1 MRATLAPA
9 ALLLLAAG
17 CGVQQDRYDNLLEAN
32 RSLEEQNINLADQQ
46 RSSDVSVDQL
56 ASQLAAA
63 RSEINTLQGRNR
75 DLNDEVRQM
84 ANEYDALLGRVSS
97 LQVGPLP
104 PDVESAVAALAR
116 SYPQLITFDADR
128 GMLRFASD
136 FTFDLGSA
144 DLQNSAADSIASLGD
159 ILSGPSASNLE
170 VRVVGHTDD
179 VPIGKPETRRLHPT
193 NMHLS
198 VHRAISV
205 RDALVNAG
213 VAAERIQV
221 AGYGPYRPIVA
232 NGSKGAAENRRVE
245 IYLAPMRAAMPS
257 SRTTPSPAVQADT
270 DPMK

>member
-17 CGVQQDRYDNLLEAN
+17 CGVQQDRYDNLLQAN
-32 RSLEEQNINLADQQ
+32 RSLEEQNLQLADQQ
-46 RSSDVSVDQL
+46 RSADVSVDEL
-56 ASQLAAA
+56 SSQLAAA
-63 RSEINTLQGRNR
+63 RAEIGALQDRNR
-75 DLNDEVRQM
+75 QLSGDVQEM
-84 ANEYDALLGRVSS
+84 AGEYDALLGRVST

-136 FTFDLGSA
+136 FTFDLGAA
-144 DLQNSAADSIASLGD
+144 DLQDSAADSIASLGD
-159 ILSGPSASNLE
+159 ILAGPSASNLE

-205 RDALVNAG
+205 RDALVGAG

-232 NGSKGAAENRRVE
+232 NGAKGAEENRRVE
-245 IYLAPMRAAMPS
+245 IFLAPMRSATTA
-257 SRTTPSPAVQADT
+257 SRPASPAAQAGT
-270 DPMK
+270 EPMK